1 MDKTMVNVLFIGGSH
16 NSEIKKIPKIYLD
29 VGFIELFQN
38 RTPDGFIDYIVEP
51 NIQPEKRELYYVTKM
66 WVGNDDD
73 YKIYVAI
80 EHNKLMLV
88 AKNELHDPVSNLKKL
103 GIEND

>member
-1 MDKTMVNVLFIGGSH
+1 MKKEVNVLFIGGSY
-16 NSEIKKIPKIYLD
+16 NAEIIKIPKINLD
-29 VGFIELFQN
+29 AGFIELPQN
-38 RTPDGFIDYIVEP
+38 RTPDEFVDYI
-51 NIQPEKRELYYVTKM
+51 LYERYYITKM

-88 AKNELHDPVSNLKKL
+88 AKNELHDPVSNLKNL
-103 GIEND
+103 GILKWVIL